1 MILALSI
8 IICYLIGSIPFG
20 YIFGKVLK
28 GIDIRKYG
36 SGNIGATNALRNLG
50 KLPGAVVLFL
60 DALKGLIC
68 VSLVAHF
75 FFKMDI
81 AFREDIYLYL
91 LGLAAVAGHNWTI
104 FLGFRGGK
112 GVATTLGILLGISL
126 YIPEFKIVLLILI
139 AIWFLI
145 TLFTKIVSL
154 ASLIAAISLPATS
167 LIYYLLDKLNIYAVY
182 FSLVAC
188 LLIIIRH
195 RSNIIDLLEKKE
207 RKLTL

>member
-1 MILALSI
+1 MILTLSI
-8 IICYLIGSIPFG
+8 IICYLMGSIPFG

-28 GIDIRKYG
+28 GIDIRRYG

-50 KLPGAVVLFL
+50 KLPGAVVLLL

-81 AFREDIYLYL
+81 GIREDIYLYL

-112 GVATTLGILLGISL
+112 GVATTLGVLLGISL
-126 YIPEFKIVLLILI
+126 YIPEFKTVLLILI

-182 FSLVAC
+182 FSLIAC

-195 RSNIIDLLEKKE
+195 RSNIIDLLERKE
-207 RKLTL
+207 RKITL

>member
-1 MILALSI
+1 MILTLSI
-8 IICYLIGSIPFG
+8 IICYLMGSIPFG

-50 KLPGAVVLFL
+50 KLPGAVVLLL

-81 AFREDIYLYL
+81 GIREDIYLYL

-112 GVATTLGILLGISL
+112 GVATTLGVLLGISL
-126 YIPEFKIVLLILI
+126 YIPEFKTVLLILI

-182 FSLVAC
+182 FSLIAC

-195 RSNIIDLLEKKE
+195 RSNIIDLLERKE
-207 RKLTL
+207 RKITL

>member
-1 MILALSI
+1 MILTLSI

-28 GIDIRKYG
+28 GIDIRRYG
-36 SGNIGATNALRNLG
+36 SGNIGATNVLRNLG
-50 KLPGAVVLFL
+50 KLTGAVVLFL

-75 FFKMDI
+75 FLKMDI

-91 LGLAAVAGHNWTI
+91 LGLAAVVGHNWTI

-112 GVATTLGILLGISL
+112 GVATTLGVLLGIGL

-154 ASLIAAISLPATS
+154 ASLIAAVSLPVTS
-167 LIYYLLDKLNIYAVY
+167 LIYYLLDKLTIYAVY

-188 LLIIIRH
+188 LLIITRH

>member
-1 MILALSI
+1 MILTLSI

-36 SGNIGATNALRNLG
+36 SGNIGATNVLRNLG
-50 KLPGAVVLFL
+50 KLTGAVVLFL

-75 FFKMDI
+75 FLKMGI
-81 AFREDIYLYL
+81 GIREDIYLYL

-112 GVATTLGILLGISL
+112 GVATTLGVLLGISL

-182 FSLVAC
+182 FSLIAC

>member
-1 MILALSI
+1 MILTLSI

-50 KLPGAVVLFL
+50 KLAGAVVLLL

-75 FFKMDI
+75 FLKMGI
-81 AFREDIYLYL
+81 GIREDIYLYL

-112 GVATTLGILLGISL
+112 GVATTLGVLLGISL